1 MSRHHCWKLDRML
14 GSGRR
19 KAILALALCV
29 IISSACLAQK
39 SEIYQND
46 MSGYRLG
53 MELFEK
59 RKFGAA
65 QREFEKTS
73 EAPGDPNSDMRANS
87 EYYAAL
93 CALELFNKDAEY
105 LFKRFIQDHPENP
118 KVRTAYFQLGKYKF
132 RKRSYTKAIEWFR
145 KVDKYDLN
153 NEEMSEYYFKLGYSF
168 FVKGDIENARTQFYE
183 IKDAKTRYMQ
193 PAVYY
198 YSHISYLN
206 QNYETALQGFE
217 KLKDHGS
224 FQNIVPYYIA
234 QIYYLQKKHA
244 KLIAYA
250 IPLLDSANT
259 KRAPEISRLIGEA
272 YYATDKY
279 EEAVPYLKRYL
290 MEGHQAG
297 RADQYQLAYAYY
309 KSGSTDEAIDLF
321 KQVVN
326 TKDELAQNAYYHLAD
341 CFLRKDKK
349 KFARFSFR
357 SASKMEFNKKIQEDA
372 LFSYAKLS
380 YDLGLN
386 PIFALN
392 KYINQYPENKRV
404 DKVYEYLVQV
414 YLTTQNYKKALK
426 SLDRI
431 GSKND
436 KLKAAYQRIAYY
448 RAVEMFNDK
457 KYSESVGMFNKSMT
471 FPKDKKR
478 EAESHYWSG
487 EAWYRLEKYSKAI
500 VSYESFIYAPAAFD
514 LPVFNQVN
522 YNLGYA
528 YFKQKMYGES
538 NSWFRKFVRH
548 VDADFKIKR
557 TKDAAVKQVWS
568 RVGDAYLR
576 IADGYFVQKDY
587 ERAMDYYEKTL
598 TLMPDSMSDLGYTL
612 VDQDYALF
620 QKALSYGVLDKKDMQ
635 VTVLTMFLEEN
646 PKSTYTDDAKFNMA
660 KAYSALSKP
669 DSAIFWY
676 QAVIDD
682 HPNNSEYFKRSMLNM
697 GQAYFTKGENEIAL
711 ITFKR
716 VVKEYPATRQA
727 YEALA
732 GLKTAYTD
740 LGQIDKYFDFLG
752 GLTWASTT
760 QSELDSTYY
769 EAVEELYMR
778 GDCQRAVSDFGT
790 YLDKFPEGIFTLH
803 ANYYRSECLSRRD
816 NVESESL
823 ALAGYDYVIA
833 QKQNA
838 FTEKSLLRAAKIN
851 YENKNYLKSIEL
863 YTELE
868 KVAEYKSNIIAA
880 RIGAMRAYFLLKDH
894 LLATEAAKVVL
905 ETEKV
910 ASELLAEA
918 HYIIAKSAFETDD
931 YNRALK
937 EFTVTESLTR
947 SEIGAASLYY
957 VAYVQ
962 YLRSEH
968 DSSEKSI
975 FKLASRTPS
984 YDYWV
989 AKAFILLADNYVQM
1003 DNVFQAKATLQSIID
1018 NSENEELVGIAEE
1031 KLDKIVEEEA
1041 LKQKREM
1048 ESMDLEIEFEEYDIK
1063 YDELFEEDEEE
1074 EEEEDDEEDDDL
1086 KIKQA
1091 NDGGTQGMDDKPK
1104 FEEDE
1109 KQD

>member
-1 MSRHHCWKLDRML
+1 MNIYHNWKL
-14 GSGRR
+14 GQAFCFGQGRLL
-19 KAILALALCV
+19 LALALGLF
-29 IISSACLAQK
+29 ITFSSLAQK

-46 MSGYRLG
+46 MLGYRLG

-65 QREFEKTS
+65 QREFEKIA
-73 EAPGDPNSDMRANS
+73 EAPGDPNSDTKANA
-87 EYYAAL
+87 EYYRAL

-132 RKRSYTKAIEWFR
+132 RKRSYKRAIQWFR

-183 IKDAKTRYMQ
+183 IKDAKTKYME

-206 QNYETALQGFE
+206 QNYETALLGFE

-224 FQNIVPYYIA
+224 FQKIVPYYIA
-234 QIYYLQKKHA
+234 QIYYMQKKHE

-272 YYATDKY
+272 YYATNKY
-279 EEAVPYLKRYL
+279 AEAVPYLKRYVV
-290 MEGHQAG
+290 EGHQSG

-309 KSGSTDEAIDLF
+309 KSGAIEEAIDLF

-326 TKDELAQNAYYHLAD
+326 TKDELTQNAYYHLAD
-341 CFLRKDKK
+341 CFLKKDKK

-357 SASKMEFNKKIQEDA
+357 SASKMDFNKKIQEDA

-380 YDLGLN
+380 YDLELN

-392 KYINQYPENKRV
+392 KYIHQYPKNGNT
-404 DKVYEYLVQV
+404 DKAYEYLVQV

-431 GSKND
+431 GSKNE
-436 KLKAAYQRIAYY
+436 KLKAAYQRIAYF
-448 RAVEMFNDK
+448 RAVELFNDK
-457 KYSESVGMFNKSMT
+457 KFSEAVGMFDKSLA
-471 FPKDKKR
+471 FPKDKKL

-487 EAWYRLEKYSKAI
+487 EAWYRLARYNKA
-500 VSYESFIYAPAAFD
+500 VKSYEAFIYAPSAFD
-514 LPVFNQVN
+514 LSVFNQVN
-522 YNLGYA
+522 YNIGYA
-528 YFKQKMYGES
+528 YFKQKKYNEA
-538 NSWFRKFVRH
+538 NLWFRKFVRH
-548 VDADFKIKR
+548 IDADFRIKR
-557 TKDAAVKQVWS
+557 TRDTSIKQVWS
-568 RVGDAYLR
+568 KVGDAYLR
-576 IADGYFVQKDY
+576 IADGYFMRKDY
-587 ERAMDYYEKTL
+587 DIALEYYEKTI
-598 TLMPDSMSDLGYTL
+598 TLMPDSMVNLGYSI
-612 VDQDYALF
+612 VDHDYALF
-620 QKALSYGVLDKKDMQ
+620 QKALSYGVLDKRERQ
-635 VTVLTMFLEEN
+635 VAVLTTFLDEH
-646 PKSTYTDDAKFNMA
+646 PKSAYTDDAKFNMA
-660 KAYSALSKP
+660 KAYSDLSKP
-669 DSAIFWY
+669 DSAIYWY

-682 HPNNSEYFKRSMLNM
+682 HPNSSEYLKRSMLNM
-697 GQAYFTKGENEIAL
+697 GMAYRNQGENEVAL
-711 ITFKR
+711 ITLKR
-716 VVKEYPATRQA
+716 VVKDYPATGQA
-727 YEALA
+727 YQALT
-732 GLKTAYTD
+732 GLKNTYTD
-740 LGQIDKYFDFLG
+740 LGQIDTYLEFLS

-760 QSELDSTYY
+760 QAELDSTYY

-778 GDCQRAVSDFGT
+778 GDCHRAINDFGN
-790 YLDKFPEGIFTLH
+790 YLDKFPEGIFTLN
-803 ANYYRSECLSRRD
+803 ANYYRSDCLSRRK
-816 NVESESL
+816 NAESETL
-823 ALAGYDYVIA
+823 ALAGYDYVIS

-838 FTEKSLLRAAKIN
+838 FTEKSLLRSAKIN
-851 YENKNYLKSIEL
+851 YDNTNYLRSIEL
-863 YTELE
+863 YVELE
-868 KVAEYKSNIIAA
+868 KIAEYKSNIVLA
-880 RIGAMRAYFLLKDH
+880 RIGRMRAYFLLKDH
-894 LLATEAAKVVL
+894 LLATEAAKLVL
-905 ETEKV
+905 ETEKM
-910 ASELLAEA
+910 ASEVLAEA

-931 YNRALK
+931 YNLALK
-937 EFTVTESLTR
+937 EFTITESLTR

-1018 NSENEELVGIAEE
+1018 NSENEELVGIAKE
-1031 KLDKIVEEEA
+1031 KLEKIVEKEA
-1041 LKQKREM
+1041 LSQKREM
-1048 ESMDLEIEFEEYDIK
+1048 ESMDLEIQFEEYDIK
-1063 YDELFEEDEEE
+1063 YDELFEEDSD
-1074 EEEEDDEEDDDL
+1074 EDDDDDL
-1086 KIKQA
+1086 KTREA
-1091 NDGGTQGMDDKPK
+1091 DDVEAPGTDDTPK
-1104 FEEDE
+1104 LEEDE